1 MLCRNIL
8 LFLHTNLLNFK
19 NQVFINMKINK
30 SIYLSALLALALTSC
45 KSVQSS
51 YLQDLS
57 TLQVIE
63 TADHL
68 PARTSSLEE
77 KDLQRWSHLDILKD
91 TVPGMSVDRA
101 YKEII
106 KDKAGKKVIVAVIDS
121 GIEIDHEDLQPQIW
135 INSKE
140 IAGNGKD
147 DDKNGYVDDIHGW
160 NLLGSANEE
169 QLEMARIV
177 GRGDDGSSE
186 FQRAKAELEEK
197 IAKLK
202 PAQERLES
210 FKNANQK
217 IVKYLKKEDYTK
229 EDLDKIPAD
238 ADKEIVAARNIA
250 YNLTARGV
258 VGDYLKDYES
268 YLDSQLKY
276 NLNPDFNG
284 RTTGDD
290 IFDINDTDYGDNDVM
305 GNRDHAKHG
314 THVAG
319 IIAQTRHNKIG
330 GDGVASNNVEIM
342 SLRAVPDGD
351 EYDKDI
357 ALAIRYA
364 ADNGAKVING
374 SFGKYFAQNSQWV
387 LDAIEYAAK
396 KDVLIVVAAGN
407 DALDLNPEGEEIKRY
422 PNDRIEGTNTEV
434 ADNFLVVG
442 ALNPVFGERMIAS
455 FSNFGDVDVDVFA
468 PGVQI
473 YATTPNGKY
482 EYLQGTSMASPNAA
496 GVAAMIRSYYPKLTA
511 PQVKQIMKDSGVAV
525 HQEVIVSGKKDDKR
539 NFQDIST
546 SGKFVN
552 LYNALILADKVAKGK
567 K

>member
-1 MLCRNIL
+1 
-8 LFLHTNLLNFK
+8 
-19 NQVFINMKINK
+19 MKVNK

-45 KSVQSS
+45 KTVKST
-51 YLQDLS
+51 YLQDVS
-57 TLQVIE
+57 NLQMIE
-63 TADHL
+63 NADHL
-68 PARTSSLEE
+68 PTRVSALSES
-77 KDLQRWSHLDILKD
+77 DLQRWSHLDVLRD

-101 YKEII
+101 YEEII
-106 KDKAGKKVIVAVIDS
+106 RNRKGQKVIVAVIDS
-121 GIEIDHEDLQPQIW
+121 GIEIDHPDLKSQIW
-135 INSKE
+135 VNPKE
-140 IAGNGKD
+140 ISGNKKD
-147 DDKNGYVDDIHGW
+147 DDNNGYIDDIHGW
-160 NLLGSANEE
+160 NFLGAANEE

-177 GRGDDGSSE
+177 GRGDDGSTE
-186 FQRAKAELEEK
+186 FKRAKAELDKSLAE
-197 IAKLK
+197 LK
-202 PAQERLES
+202 PAQERL
-210 FKNANQK
+210 KNLQNANDK
-217 IVKYLKKEDYTK
+217 LIAYFEKVDYNK
-229 EDLDKIPAD
+229 EDLDNIPD
-238 ADKEIVAARNIA
+238 TADKEVIEARNAA
-250 YNLTARGV
+250 YNIIARGV
-258 VGDYLKDYES
+258 VSDYLKNRQN
-268 YLDSQLKY
+268 YLDSQL
-276 NLNPDFNG
+276 NHHLNPDFNG
-284 RTTGDD
+284 RKTGDN
-290 IFDINDTDYGDNDVM
+290 IFDINDAFYGDNDVM
-305 GNRDHAKHG
+305 GNREHAKHG

-319 IIAQTRHNKIG
+319 IIAQTRHNGKG
-330 GDGVASNNVEIM
+330 GDGVASENVEIM

-387 LDAIEYAAK
+387 FDAIKYAAE

-407 DALDLNPEGEEIKRY
+407 DAMDLNPDTGEEIKRY

-442 ALNPVFGERMIAS
+442 ALNPAFGEKMIAT
-455 FSNFGDVDVDVFA
+455 FSNFGNVDVDVFA
-468 PGVQI
+468 PGVKI

-496 GVAAMIRSYYPKLTA
+496 GVAAMIRSYYPNLTA

-552 LYNALILADKVAKGK
+552 LYNALILADKVAKGRK
-567 K
+567 

>member
-1 MLCRNIL
+1 MR
-8 LFLHTNLLNFK
+8 
-19 NQVFINMKINK
+19 INK
-30 SIYLSALLALALTSC
+30 SIYFSALVALALTSC
-45 KSVQSS
+45 KTAQQS

-57 TLQVIE
+57 ALKPIE

-68 PARTSSLEE
+68 PARKSSLQE
-77 KDLQRWSHLDILKD
+77 KDLQRWSHLDILRD

-101 YKEII
+101 YEEII
-106 KDKAGKKVIVAVIDS
+106 KDKVGKKVIVAVIDS
-121 GIEIDHEDLQPQIW
+121 GIEIDHEDLKPQIW
-135 INSKE
+135 TNPKE

-147 DDKNGYVDDIHGW
+147 DDKNGYVDDMHGW
-160 NLLGSANEE
+160 NLLGKTNEE
-169 QLEMARIV
+169 QLEMTRIV
-177 GRGDDGSSE
+177 SRGDNGSE
-186 FQRAKAELEEK
+186 DYKRAVAELEKKRNE
-197 IAKLK
+197 LK
-202 PAQERLES
+202 PAQDRLET
-210 FKNANQK
+210 FKDANSK
-217 IVKYLKKEDYTK
+217 IVKYLKKEGYTK

-238 ADKEIVAARNIA
+238 APKDIITARNIA

-258 VGDYLKDYES
+258 VADFLKDYES

-276 NLNPDFNG
+276 NLNPDFKG
-284 RTTGDD
+284 RKTGDD
-290 IFDINDTDYGDNDVM
+290 INDINDKNYGDNDVM
-305 GNRDHAKHG
+305 GDRDHAKHG

-319 IIAQTRHNKIG
+319 IIAQTRHNNIG
-330 GDGVASNNVEIM
+330 GDGVASKNVEIM

-374 SFGKYFAQNSQWV
+374 SFGKYYEQNSKWV
-387 LDAIEYAAK
+387 QDAIKYAAK

-407 DALDLNPEGEEIKRY
+407 DAMDLNPANGEDVKRY

-442 ALNPVFGERMIAS
+442 ALNPAFGEKMVAN
-455 FSNFGDVDVDVFA
+455 FSNFGSKDVDVFA
-468 PGVQI
+468 PGVKI
-473 YATTPNGKY
+473 YATVPHGKY

-496 GVAAMIRSYYPKLTA
+496 GVAAMIRSYYPKLSA
-511 PQVKQIMKDSGVAV
+511 AQVKQIMKDSGVAV
-525 HQEVIVSGKKDDKR
+525 HQDVVVSGIASDKR

-552 LYNALILADKVAKGK
+552 LYNALILADKVSKGK

>member
-1 MLCRNIL
+1 MR
-8 LFLHTNLLNFK
+8 
-19 NQVFINMKINK
+19 INK
-30 SIYLSALLALALTSC
+30 SIYLSALVALALTSC
-45 KSVQSS
+45 KTAQQS

-57 TLQVIE
+57 ALKPIE

-68 PARTSSLEE
+68 PARKSSLQE
-77 KDLQRWSHLDILKD
+77 KDLQRWSHLDILRD

-101 YKEII
+101 YEEII
-106 KDKAGKKVIVAVIDS
+106 KDKVGKKVIVAVIDS
-121 GIEIDHEDLQPQIW
+121 GIEIDHEDLKPQIW
-135 INSKE
+135 TNPKE

-147 DDKNGYVDDIHGW
+147 DDKNGYVDDMHGW
-160 NLLGSANEE
+160 NLLGKTNEE
-169 QLEMARIV
+169 QLEMTRIV
-177 GRGDDGSSE
+177 SRGDNGSE
-186 FQRAKAELEEK
+186 DYKRAVAELEKKRNE
-197 IAKLK
+197 LK
-202 PAQERLES
+202 PAQDRLET
-210 FKNANQK
+210 FKDANSK
-217 IVKYLKKEDYTK
+217 IVKYLKKEGYTK

-238 ADKEIVAARNIA
+238 APKDIITARNIA

-258 VGDYLKDYES
+258 VADFLKDYES

-276 NLNPDFNG
+276 NLNPDFKG
-284 RTTGDD
+284 RKTGDD
-290 IFDINDTDYGDNDVM
+290 INNINDKNYGDNDVM
-305 GNRDHAKHG
+305 GDRDHAKHG

-319 IIAQTRHNKIG
+319 IIAQTRHNNIG
-330 GDGVASNNVEIM
+330 GDGVASKNVEIM

-374 SFGKYFAQNSQWV
+374 SFGKYYEQNSKWV
-387 LDAIEYAAK
+387 QDAIKYAAK

-407 DALDLNPEGEEIKRY
+407 DAMDLNPANGEDVKRY

-442 ALNPVFGERMIAS
+442 ALNPAFGEKMVAN
-455 FSNFGDVDVDVFA
+455 FSNFGSKDVDVFA
-468 PGVQI
+468 PGVKI
-473 YATTPNGKY
+473 YATVPHGKY

-496 GVAAMIRSYYPKLTA
+496 GVAAMIRSYYPKLSA
-511 PQVKQIMKDSGVAV
+511 AQVKQIMKDSGVAV
-525 HQEVIVSGKKDDKR
+525 HQDVVVSGIASDKR

-552 LYNALILADKVAKGK
+552 LYNALILADKVSKGK